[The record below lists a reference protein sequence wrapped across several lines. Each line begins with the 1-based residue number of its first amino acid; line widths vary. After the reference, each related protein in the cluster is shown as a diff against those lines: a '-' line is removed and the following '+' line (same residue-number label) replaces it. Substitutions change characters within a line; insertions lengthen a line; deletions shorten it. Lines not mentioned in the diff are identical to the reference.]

1 MQIRVTLTLGEQ
13 SRTFILRG
21 RIGQTMHH
29 LHRAGQ
35 MGITS
40 LETPALR
47 LSAYI
52 HSLRRMGFEITTE
65 REEHEGD
72 YPGHHARYRLESIV
86 KLEHE
91 REGVTA

>member
-1 MQIRVTLTLGEQ
+1 
-13 SRTFILRG
+13 
-21 RIGQTMHH
+21 
-29 LHRAGQ
+29 
-35 MGITS
+35 
-40 LETPALR
+40 
-47 LSAYI
+47 
-52 HSLRRMGFEITTE
+52 MGFEITTE